1 MEISRRTGIGSDFRK
16 GAKIEVWFVL
26 CFLGNGG
33 PEPAKQTPHCG
44 PSLPDITGVKAGG
57 VGHQRIGRGV
67 KTTTEH
73 NLSTGDHREAETLP
87 GLC

>member
-57 VGHQRIGRGV
+57 VGHQ
-67 KTTTEH
+67 
-73 NLSTGDHREAETLP
+73 
-87 GLC
+87 